1 LQPHPNSPA
10 WKKAHKALRGLKV
23 MIQPD
28 PKDKTTRR
36 EYRARGLS
44 RLVASQCVF
53 PNTELGRQDN
63 VADYF
68 ERKLKRCVCGSK
80 HRRRPALNLC

>member
-1 LQPHPNSPA
+1 
-10 WKKAHKALRGLKV
+10 

-28 PKDKTTRR
+28 PNDKSTRR

-44 RLVASQCVF
+44 RQVASQCVF
-53 PNTELGRQDN
+53 PNTELGRPDN

-68 ERKLKRCVCGSK
+68 ERKLKRCVFKSSL
-80 HRRRPALNLC
+80 R